1 MIRKSA
7 VLVVGLLL
15 LTAPV
20 CNAAI
25 VSFEFYGQHLTY
37 YGEAAG
43 IEEYGAETYLRFDV
57 DLADIADNGQSQLPV
72 TSFLNFES
80 FTFDTFNGGVLH
92 SYTLFDL
99 TGSGGLVVER
109 FGNSISVL
117 EGFGLFGETST
128 DIFGF
133 DTLRF
138 NGQLVFYSDA
148 LDQASAAIA
157 TYGTALGEFTTEVKS
172 TSVNAPSNLLIISLS
187 LLFSTLLYWIKQKR
201 DTPCESR
208 LDFAQSP
215 F

>member
-7 VLVVGLLL
+7 IFVVGLLL
-15 LTAPV
+15 LTAPI
-20 CNAAI
+20 CKAAI

-37 YGEAAG
+37 FGEAEG

-57 DLADIADNGQSQLPV
+57 NLADITDNGQSQLSV

-80 FTFDTFNGGVLH
+80 FTFDTLNGGVLH
-92 SYTLFDL
+92 EYTFFDL

-172 TSVNAPSNLLIISLS
+172 TSVNTPSHILIISLGM
-187 LLFSTLLYWIKQKR
+187 LLSTLLYWIKQKR
-201 DTPCESR
+201 DTP
-208 LDFAQSP
+208 F
-215 F
+215 